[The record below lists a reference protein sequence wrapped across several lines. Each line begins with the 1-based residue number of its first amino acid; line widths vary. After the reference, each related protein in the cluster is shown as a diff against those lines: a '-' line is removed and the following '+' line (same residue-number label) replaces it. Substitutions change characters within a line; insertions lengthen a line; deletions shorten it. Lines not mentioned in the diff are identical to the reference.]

1 MSAYSSSKGTLVP
14 LAKVRPKPGWQPVLY
29 LQEETVKKYV
39 NQMQKGDETAP
50 IEVEKTK
57 DEFYLIL
64 NGYHRFVASQ
74 RCLFTEIPVEITQ
87 SKS

>member
-1 MSAYSSSKGTLVP
+1 
-14 LAKVRPKPGWQPVLY
+14 VLL

-39 NQMQKGDETAP
+39 DQMQKRDDIAP
-50 IEVEKTK
+50 IKVEETK
-57 DEFYLIL
+57 DGFYLIL

-87 SKS
+87 